1 MGRHGARPGLKTSE
15 QHSHSR
21 EGGTV
26 DNGFMFLL
34 GVWAGGLTMLF
45 VIIRIIAGMHDRWG
59 QNLGK
64 R

>member
-1 MGRHGARPGLKTSE
+1 
-15 QHSHSR
+15 
-21 EGGTV
+21 
-26 DNGFMFLL
+26 MFLL